1 MATCVKV
8 SRKLVENSLTD
19 DGLPQYV
26 FGTRGNDCICLLGC
40 SNKISDPVTSLEAIE
55 RLLPGGI
62 DVLGF
67 AVDSLVCPD
76 NGKILHALGDKDKLV
91 VNKKKGSKSVEYV
104 SLISGTGETSDIKWT
119 CEQIDVFSYVTV
131 RTRCQI
137 PVSFT
142 LPENGKWQPS
152 LHMEVE
158 KTSTELFSDSTMYHL
173 ATSPVLLGNTGC
185 YGLPNSSNVTVQTLV
200 DMVTEEEGGRT
211 KSKKERKQSTLLLD
225 VYMDQCN
232 SCSLQ
237 NVPSCSPV
245 INYKTGSK
253 KVVNLVLGLDAV
265 SIFSPNTPVE
275 EMTETLGQALRRQVT
290 AMEHCIVQHS
300 QKNTFI
306 TAVPYHC
313 QPVLSDSLFTVV
325 YPNGVIDEKL
335 ESYRREIHQCLSLPE
350 DRPMFRRAN
359 HCSFPGE
366 QPNSGGY
373 MVNVHE
379 HVPKS
384 KVTGGHVWCV
394 QGQYTYHHYMQDRFD
409 DNKWGCAYR
418 SLQTLVSWF
427 RHQGYTDVDIPSHK
441 TIQQTLVD
449 IGDKEPNFVG
459 SRKWIG
465 SMEVSFVLDT
475 LIGVTSK
482 ILSVSTGSELA
493 AKGRELA
500 AHFQTQGTPIMI
512 GGGVLAHTILG
523 VDYDEVTGDISFLI
537 LDPHYTGA
545 EDLKTI
551 VDKGWC
557 GWKGPDF
564 WDQNAHYNMCMPQRP
579 VCI

>member
-185 YGLPNSSNVTVQTLV
+185 YGLPNSSN
-200 DMVTEEEGGRT
+200 
-211 KSKKERKQSTLLLD
+211 STLLLD

-290 AMEHCIVQHS
+290 AMEHCI
-300 QKNTFI
+300 KNTFI

-475 LIGVTSK
+475 LIG
-482 ILSVSTGSELA
+482 
-493 AKGRELA
+493 
-500 AHFQTQGTPIMI
+500 TQGTPIMI